1 MPKKPRAIPNKLLG
15 KPARESGRPS
25 PNKSSSPNKSKQP
38 SVICGQCGL
47 AYTASPCGPT
57 HAMVQAEIQQGVSV
71 PNNSESAGPTLAST
85 LAATP
90 ASSPNNLGPNKSQLA
105 QLSER
110 DRRRYDK
117 LIAEGLGPLEAWLRI
132 QAGVVRAWRPGVV
145 VEKKSRDPSLTDT
158 MRAVVNGHVPP
169 KLRELIA
176 LRLGVPLATID
187 DMSLREVISAMLI
200 FDYVEKG
207 KLDALVNVLDRVDP
221 KSRRVELSG
230 QIDHT
235 LRAMREGIT
244 ESDAA
249 DVYRDMLGAGRVI
262 DVEAEEV

>member
-1 MPKKPRAIPNKLLG
+1 VPKKPRVLPNKLLG
-15 KPARESGRPS
+15 KPAREPGRPS
-25 PNKSSSPNKSKQP
+25 PNKSSRPNKS
-38 SVICGQCGL
+38 S
-47 AYTASPCGPT
+47 AR
-57 HAMVQAEIQQGVSV
+57 AELEPLGVSV
-71 PNNSESAGPTLAST
+71 PNNSASSSPAGSSPA
-85 LAATP
+85 

-117 LIAEGLGPLEAWLRI
+117 FVAEGLGPLEAWLRI
-132 QAGVVRAWRPGVV
+132 QSGITKAWRPGVV